1 MAAGSLLWLAV
12 AAALAT
18 ALAADSGEVRRQWGV
33 PDTSIVVGRL
43 FNFSIPA
50 DAFQGHVSKFQVVE
64 AGEDRLPSW
73 LSLVEEKGSS
83 PLVRL
88 VGVPLQGDVGPH
100 YLAVKAIGGTHGESQ
115 AQDVFSVEVLDEE
128 RIATRG
134 PCGSG
139 DPIAVAVLTVDAD
152 ANRESPEARAQLLYG
167 LAKFLG
173 FSTKE
178 ITLCPMAP
186 GEPAYDEAALLA
198 GAGNSRQR
206 HTQGLRLRW
215 RVGCSSDVEAAHA
228 AALARLETAA
238 RDSTLAKLLG
248 HSIVGWHSSAAAAA
262 VEASEQPIATP
273 ETRIVPTMASP
284 MIGGHS
290 SHAHRH
296 HHGDHVRHGVIAP
309 SPTLTMVTLPTALPI
324 GAHATIATDSANAH
338 CDWLGGEWCFEATP
352 TFGPGIVEPTSRPP
366 EPSLSPPLQPT
377 VTRKPGNSRPM
388 LNKRLQKLIVTAGKV
403 WSYQIPKDVFLDA
416 EDGDTRNLKLMF
428 VTSAGTAI
436 EPRSWIQFDP
446 EKQTLSALPLDDNI
460 GKYTFILEA
469 MDAEGDTV
477 QDMVEINVYA
487 SLPASSAPPL
497 ENQAPTRRNP
507 IGQINATVGE
517 ILRFIIPDDT
527 FYDYED
533 GSTRYLALS
542 FLSADGVQL
551 PQTSWIQ
558 FNPRTQEL
566 YGLPLDV
573 DIPRHEFQM
582 VAQDSAGATVTD
594 VFVVLVQPRAQ
605 MKWAVEF
612 SLHLK
617 EDFEAFSR
625 NISRKVLVAWKLAQ
639 LYGDPDPRFITVNT
653 ISQGSVVYAWTNNTL
668 RYEPCPTETIL
679 QLMRRLVHDNQTLTQ
694 RLIDEMRPEF
704 HVLKADTM
712 PLGLCMDKGLPP
724 YHCCGSGNSSCTHCT
739 TSWRNYSTS

>member
-248 HSIVGWHSSAAAAA
+248 HSIVGWHVSNVQARQTRAHANHVAGTPLLPAVLPTIVISSSSS

-284 MIGGHS
+284 MMGGHS
-290 SHAHRH
+290 S
-296 HHGDHVRHGVIAP
+296 D
-309 SPTLTMVTLPTALPI
+309 
-324 GAHATIATDSANAH
+324 
-338 CDWLGGEWCFEATP
+338 
-352 TFGPGIVEPTSRPP
+352 
-366 EPSLSPPLQPT
+366 
-377 VTRKPGNSRPM
+377 RK
-388 LNKRLQKLIVTAGKV
+388 
-403 WSYQIPKDVFLDA
+403 
-416 EDGDTRNLKLMF
+416 
-428 VTSAGTAI
+428 
-436 EPRSWIQFDP
+436 
-446 EKQTLSALPLDDNI
+446 
-460 GKYTFILEA
+460 
-469 MDAEGDTV
+469 
-477 QDMVEINVYA
+477 
-487 SLPASSAPPL
+487 
-497 ENQAPTRRNP
+497 
-507 IGQINATVGE
+507 
-517 ILRFIIPDDT
+517 
-527 FYDYED
+527 
-533 GSTRYLALS
+533 
-542 FLSADGVQL
+542 
-551 PQTSWIQ
+551 
-558 FNPRTQEL
+558 
-566 YGLPLDV
+566 
-573 DIPRHEFQM
+573 
-582 VAQDSAGATVTD
+582 
-594 VFVVLVQPRAQ
+594 
-605 MKWAVEF
+605 
-612 SLHLK
+612 
-617 EDFEAFSR
+617 
-625 NISRKVLVAWKLAQ
+625 
-639 LYGDPDPRFITVNT
+639 
-653 ISQGSVVYAWTNNTL
+653 SVV
-668 RYEPCPTETIL
+668 
-679 QLMRRLVHDNQTLTQ
+679 
-694 RLIDEMRPEF
+694 
-704 HVLKADTM
+704 
-712 PLGLCMDKGLPP
+712 
-724 YHCCGSGNSSCTHCT
+724 
-739 TSWRNYSTS
+739 